1 MGNKHTNYPLYPMM
15 ESECSLPLQLRE
27 TQQDKETAKDTERPI
42 LFTLALSSV
51 NDKIVQEP
59 VDFESSINTYLML
72 YLELIRKDYE

>member
-1 MGNKHTNYPLYPMM
+1 MLSSSP
-15 ESECSLPLQLRE
+15 
-27 TQQDKETAKDTERPI
+27 TQRNTARQRETAKDTERPI
-42 LFTLALSSV
+42 LFTLALSAV